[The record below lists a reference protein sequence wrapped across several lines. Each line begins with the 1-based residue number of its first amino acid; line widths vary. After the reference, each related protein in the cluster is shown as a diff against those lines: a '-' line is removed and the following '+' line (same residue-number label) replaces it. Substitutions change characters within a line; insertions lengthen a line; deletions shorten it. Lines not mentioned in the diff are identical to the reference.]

1 MANTKLSSIE
11 KLKQFVDTIQEMYP
25 DQRMFSRTELNK
37 AAKDSGNLSGLLI
50 FGGTA
55 KYGGFD
61 STTKISRGCYIIP
74 LAWTNGEAPW
84 DPAPVEIVPVPVVV
98 AKAPAKKKVKKAAA
112 VECDTFNLP

>member
-11 KLKQFVDTIQEMYP
+11 KLRQFVGTIQEMYH
-25 DQRMFSRTELNK
+25 DQTVFSRTELNK
-37 AAKDSGNLSGLLI
+37 AAKHSGNLSGLLI

-55 KYGGFD
+55 KYGGFE

-84 DPAPVEIVPVPVVV
+84 DPAPVEIVPVV
-98 AKAPAKKKVKKAAA
+98 AKAPAKNKVKKAAA
-112 VECDTFNLP
+112 AAEVVTESVCE